1 MNRSYSKIRHIQEA
15 NQRLE
20 KRLVE
25 NVITEG
31 DVNEQIVPAITGLAK
46 GLVQGGKNLVK
57 KAMGTTSKP
66 WIAPPKPETADE
78 MISRL
83 VKAGASGSTARLLSK
98 LGTLKMSDVLT
109 RFLSPVRDEVVVALR
124 DFKNIMSTL
133 PQPKLPYGNDVA
145 TNAFL
150 RLKYVGDDLARNLD
164 KLQTPKGQAVDL
176 ADIYLALK
184 RARKSLGDLD
194 LTLQL
199 DPGNK
204 RVFQIFKQNLDDAIV
219 KFDDAIA
226 DIITK

>member
-1 MNRSYSKIRHIQEA
+1 MNRSFSKIRHIQEA

-25 NVITEG
+25 NVIVEG
-31 DVNEQIVPAITGLAK
+31 DVTEANPITGLVKAA
-46 GLVQGGKNLVK
+46 VQGGKNLMK

-66 WIAPPKPETADE
+66 WIANPKPETADE
-78 MISRL
+78 MLSRL
-83 VKAGASGSTARLLSK
+83 VKLGVSGSTARLLTK
-98 LGTLKMSDVLT
+98 LGTIKMSDVLT

-133 PQPKLPYGNDVA
+133 PEPKLPYGNDVA

-150 RLKYVGDDLARNLD
+150 RLKYTGDDLTRSLD
-164 KLQTPKGQAVDL
+164 KIQTPKGQPVDL
-176 ADIYLALK
+176 SSIYLSLK
-184 RARKSLGDLD
+184 EARKRLGGLD

-199 DPGNK
+199 DPANK
-204 RVFQIFKQNLDDAIV
+204 RVFQIFQQNLDDAIV

>member
-1 MNRSYSKIRHIQEA
+1 MNRSYSKIRHIQEV

-25 NVITEG
+25 NVITEA
-31 DVNEQIVPAITGLAK
+31 DVNESNPIKGIVQSA
-46 GLVQGGKNLVK
+46 VQGGKNLMK

-66 WIAPPKPETADE
+66 WITPLKPETADE
-78 MISRL
+78 MVSRL
-83 VKAGASGSTARLLSK
+83 VKAGASGSTARLLTK

-133 PQPKLPYGNDVA
+133 PQPKLPYSSNDVT
-145 TNAFL
+145 TNAILTL
-150 RLKYVGDDLARNLD
+150 RNIGDDLQRNLD
-164 KLQTPKGQAVDL
+164 AIQTPKGQTVDL
-176 ADIYLALK
+176 SNIYLSLK
-184 RARKSLGDLD
+184 EARKQLGGLD

-199 DPGNK
+199 DPANK
-204 RVFQIFKQNLDDAIV
+204 RVFQIFQQNLDDAIV

>member
-15 NQRLE
+15 NHRLE

-25 NVITEG
+25 NVITEEEEI
-31 DVNEQIVPAITGLAK
+31 DEANPITGLVK

-66 WIAPPKPETADE
+66 WITPLKPETADE
-78 MISRL
+78 MVSRL
-83 VKAGASGSTARLLSK
+83 AKAGVSGSTARLLSK

-133 PQPKLPYGNDVA
+133 PEPKSPYGNDVA

-150 RLKYVGDDLARNLD
+150 RLNYVGDDLATKLD
-164 KLQTPKGQAVDL
+164 KIQTPKGPAVDL
-176 ADIYLALK
+176 ADIYLSLK
-184 RARKSLGDLD
+184 EARRKLGGLD

-199 DPGNK
+199 DPANK
-204 RVFQIFKQNLDDAIV
+204 RVFQIFQQNLDDAIV